1 MNKGESFTFVI
12 KEHLAV
18 IAVHTTGWKRELNI
32 VEWNGNEAKLDIRD
46 WNPSHESM
54 SKGVTLNK
62 NEAKKVQ
69 EALNNYFCK
78 VENSEEEK
86 GEQ

>member
-1 MNKGESFTFVI
+1 MSKGESFTFVI

-54 SKGVTLNK
+54 SKGVTLNRA
-62 NEAKKVQ
+62 EAKKVQ
-69 EALNNYFCK
+69 EALNDYFDK
-78 VENSEEEK
+78 EENDKKEKEE
-86 GEQ
+86 